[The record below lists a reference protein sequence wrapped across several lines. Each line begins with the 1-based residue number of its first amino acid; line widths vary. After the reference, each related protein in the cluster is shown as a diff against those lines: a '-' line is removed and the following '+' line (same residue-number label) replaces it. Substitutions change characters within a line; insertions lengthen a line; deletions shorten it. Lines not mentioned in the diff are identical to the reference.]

1 MLGWN
6 LPKIPNILRSQ
17 LSEEERQEAREEG
30 LREGQELAIEADKQ
44 RRQGESISD
53 AMERMR
59 RSRR

>member
-17 LSEEERQEAREEG
+17 LSEEERQEAR
-30 LREGQELAIEADKQ
+30 REGEELAVEADRQ
-44 RRQGESISD
+44 RRPGESLRD
-53 AMERMR
+53 AMERVR